1 MFRALLFDLDG
12 TLLDTLDDLAGSM
25 NRVLARRGWPV
36 HEVRDFRYFVGDGA
50 RVLVSRTLPEG
61 HRDEATVQA
70 CLREFRAEYDR
81 NWHVKTRPYEGVAE
95 MLDELER
102 RGLPKAVL
110 SNKPHDFT
118 ARCVDELLPRWRF
131 DPVLGLNDDRP
142 AKPDPGGA
150 LEIAGQLG
158 IAPEEFLYV
167 GDTSIDMK
175 TALAAGMHP
184 VGVLWGF
191 RPREELERSGA
202 RTLLARP
209 MELLRWL

>member
-12 TLLDTLDDLAGSM
+12 TLLDTLEDLAGSM

-36 HEVRDFRYFVGDGA
+36 HEADSFRYFVGDGA
-50 RVLVSRTLPEG
+50 RVLVLRALPEE
-61 HRDEATVQA
+61 HRDEASIAA
-70 CLREFRAEYDR
+70 CLADFREDYDR
-81 NWHVKTRPYEGVAE
+81 NWRVKTQPYAGVAE

-118 ARCVDELLPRWRF
+118 TRCVSELLPRWRF
-131 DPVLGLNDDRP
+131 EPVLGLRDDRA

-150 LEIAGQLG
+150 LEIAGLLG
-158 IAPEEFLYV
+158 ISPEEFLYV
-167 GDTSIDMK
+167 GDTSIDME
-175 TALAAGMHP
+175 TAQAAGMHP

-191 RPREELERSGA
+191 RPKEELERSGA
-202 RTLLARP
+202 RTLLAHP